1 MVSGAIA
8 VWMRSDKKKI
18 TNAYNKTRL
27 YACPIL
33 ESKNVLVNIQN
44 PGQTNAFV
52 LKLQNTKT
60 AQDKGSYS
68 EGFFPSGFLPNL
80 KFVIYIPISY
90 IQLLRACFIYIVIN
104 SNLTIM
110 STLNVKMSETDQ
122 NIRKYFQ
129 LGFSNKKILAV
140 LAHFDG
146 IIISHSTLKRK
157 LKSIGL
163 FQRKKH
169 SNLLDVACF
178 ILRQLDVSGSLHGY
192 RWMHL
197 KCKHS
202 GFNIPRDTVYFIM
215 KLLDPKGIRQ
225 YLCPGP
231 NFVWHVDSYDKLK
244 PFGIA
249 INGCID
255 GYSRCVIW
263 LEAATTNSNP
273 RVIANYYINSVRKKG
288 GCPKR
293 IRSDLGTENGYIA
306 DMQKFLRRDHGD
318 TFSGERSF
326 LYGKST
332 HNQRIEWF
340 WGLLRKEMGQC
351 FMDFFAEFGN
361 DLHDLYCGDFLDKNL
376 IQFCFLKIIQA
387 DLDDAQG
394 IWITHVL
401 QSKNAVTGGGRR
413 PILMYTLPQFAED
426 HICPANE
433 NEVTICEEQTLP
445 KTLTCADETV
455 FQLCTLFMEEN
466 NLSFPQDS
474 NQANDLYIRLRE
486 WIRLG
491 LDLL

>member
-1 MVSGAIA
+1 
-8 VWMRSDKKKI
+8 
-18 TNAYNKTRL
+18 
-27 YACPIL
+27 
-33 ESKNVLVNIQN
+33 
-44 PGQTNAFV
+44 
-52 LKLQNTKT
+52 
-60 AQDKGSYS
+60 
-68 EGFFPSGFLPNL
+68 
-80 KFVIYIPISY
+80 
-90 IQLLRACFIYIVIN
+90 
-104 SNLTIM
+104 
-110 STLNVKMSETDQ
+110 MSETDQ

-129 LGFSNKKILAV
+129 LGFSNKEILAV

-163 FQRKKH
+163 FQRKNH

-215 KLLDPKGIRQ
+215 KLLDPKGMQNRQRKRLKRRQ
-225 YLCPGP
+225 YSCPGP

-318 TFSGERSF
+318 TFSGEKSF

-340 WGLLRKEMGQC
+340 WGLLRKEMGQY
-351 FMDFFAEFGN
+351 FMDLFAEFGN

-387 DLDDAQG
+387 DLDDVQD
-394 IWITHVL
+394 IWNTHVL
-401 QSKNAVTGGGRR
+401 QSKNAVTGGGLR
-413 PILMYTLPQFAED
+413 PILMYTLPQLYSAED

-474 NQANDLYIRLRE
+474 NQAKDLYIRLRE
-486 WIRLG
+486 CIRLG

>member
-1 MVSGAIA
+1 
-8 VWMRSDKKKI
+8 
-18 TNAYNKTRL
+18 
-27 YACPIL
+27 
-33 ESKNVLVNIQN
+33 
-44 PGQTNAFV
+44 
-52 LKLQNTKT
+52 
-60 AQDKGSYS
+60 
-68 EGFFPSGFLPNL
+68 
-80 KFVIYIPISY
+80 
-90 IQLLRACFIYIVIN
+90 
-104 SNLTIM
+104 
-110 STLNVKMSETDQ
+110 MSETDQ
-122 NIRKYFQ
+122 NIRKYFH
-129 LGFSNKKILAV
+129 NKEILAV

-163 FQRKKH
+163 FQRKNH

-215 KLLDPKGIRQ
+215 KLLDPKGMQNRQRKRLKRRQ

-318 TFSGERSF
+318 TFSGEKSF

-340 WGLLRKEMGQC
+340 GGCFGKKWGSILWICLR
-351 FMDFFAEFGN
+351 N
-361 DLHDLYCGDFLDKNL
+361 KNL

-387 DLDDAQG
+387 DLDDVQD
-394 IWITHVL
+394 IWNTHVL
-401 QSKNAVTGGGRR
+401 QSKNAVTGGGWR
-413 PILMYTLPQFAED
+413 PILMYTLPQLYSAED

-455 FQLCTLFMEEN
+455 FSVVYIVYGREQFVIPTRFQSSKGSLYTFTRM
-466 NLSFPQDS
+466 DS
-474 NQANDLYIRLRE
+474 IR
-486 WIRLG
+486 IRSS
-491 LDLL
+491 LDGICCS